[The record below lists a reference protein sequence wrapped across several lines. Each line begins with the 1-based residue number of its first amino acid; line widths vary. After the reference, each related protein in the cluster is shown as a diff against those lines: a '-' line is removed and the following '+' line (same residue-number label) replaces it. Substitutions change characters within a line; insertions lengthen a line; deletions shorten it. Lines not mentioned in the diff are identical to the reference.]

1 MTYKYKDSAQNFIWS
16 GLFLG
21 LKRPCLDWEHG
32 LLVSHPIQF
41 IVKGKIS
48 MREKN
53 GTQFVRPIRLK
64 FIWSNILFPICQ
76 TEPTKMWSIISF
88 FICQTEPTKM
98 WRNIYFLFVKQS
110 RLKCEGTYWF
120 LFVKPNKLKVLRD
133 KTVFCQGDLNLCEF
147 YFFNLSFILKF
158 LRDKLDFFLIKLFWL
173 KFSLGQ
179 SD

>member
-1 MTYKYKDSAQNFIWS
+1 MNCINNVSLLWAHVLSLLILEVFKNLYVLLRKRRKLLGECELEFLLTYKYKDSAQNFIWS

-53 GTQFVRPIRLK
+53 GSQFVRPIRLK
-64 FIWSNILFPICQ
+64 YIWSNILFPICQ
-76 TEPTKMWSIISF
+76 TEPTKMWRNISF

-98 WRNIYFLFVKQS
+98 WKEHIVRY
-110 RLKCEGTYWF
+110 
-120 LFVKPNKLKVLRD
+120 
-133 KTVFCQGDLNLCEF
+133 
-147 YFFNLSFILKF
+147 LSN
-158 LRDKLDFFLIKLFWL
+158 RAD
-173 KFSLGQ
+173 
-179 SD
+179 

>member
-53 GTQFVRPIRLK
+53 GSQFVRPIRLK
-64 FIWSNILFPICQ
+64 YIWSNILFPICQ
-76 TEPTKMWSIISF
+76 TEPTKMWSNIS
-88 FICQTEPTKM
+88 
-98 WRNIYFLFVKQS
+98 FLFVKQS